1 MARRQLML
9 LSQRTISELLRSN
22 SNHPRLRRHHAC
34 VMVIQDYRCDASI
47 TKVSPAY
54 SLPVPSTVIK
64 KIANTTTSTCY
75 SFRVIFKFP
84 LSDCGAYC
92 YDAPLNPP
100 FCPLVELSLGIFP
113 RRSVYQAI
121 MPSSF
126 VSRSL
131 LFDAGHLIVIDETCR
146 FHSAA
151 KQCSRLMLRQKSSQL
166 SSLFRINTLCS
177 FHIVCNE
184 SKWC

>member
-1 MARRQLML
+1 M
-9 LSQRTISELLRSN
+9 
-22 SNHPRLRRHHAC
+22 
-34 VMVIQDYRCDASI
+34 
-47 TKVSPAY
+47 
-54 SLPVPSTVIK
+54 
-64 KIANTTTSTCY
+64 CY

-113 RRSVYQAI
+113 LRSVYQAI

-131 LFDAGHLIVIDETCR
+131 PFDARPSHYHRRNVSFPFCSQTVFPSYTSPKIFTALLTFPHRYTQFLPYRLQLVKVVSNCR
-146 FHSAA
+146 SYH
-151 KQCSRLMLRQKSSQL
+151 RLLPDPTALPEQSGLRPCITTACLYGL
-166 SSLFRINTLCS
+166 SKNRYLPYDRQYNRQRTI
-177 FHIVCNE
+177 
-184 SKWC
+184 K